1 MARDASLANQFKE
14 ALKQAAHDLDN
25 LKLIRPDQEPD
36 VAQLRDEL
44 HSAIQTTHQQSDAS
58 CPE

>member
-1 MARDASLANQFKE
+1 MARDASLANQVKE

-25 LKLIRPDQEPD
+25 LKLIRPDRDTQ

-44 HSAIQTTHQQSDAS
+44 RSAIQPPQEQNDAS
-58 CPE
+58 GPE